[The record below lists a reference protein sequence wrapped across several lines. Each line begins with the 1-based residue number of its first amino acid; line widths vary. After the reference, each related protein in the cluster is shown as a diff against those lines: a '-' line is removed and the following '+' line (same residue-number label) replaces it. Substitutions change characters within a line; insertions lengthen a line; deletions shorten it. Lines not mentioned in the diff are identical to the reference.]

1 MCVYIHAF
9 IYVDVCMYVYVCM
22 YISISLSLYIY
33 IYIYIYTHIFVQVWI
48 PQMTADKHAR
58 RAQATRHGV
67 HPIWNND
74 SNA

>member
-22 YISISLSLYIY
+22 YISISLSLS